1 MQIFPYSDS
10 NLAEALTNKY
20 TPSEVIT
27 SKHHF
32 IYLKNYLGCA
42 GMNAQTIVI
51 EDDYIS
57 KDFLHDY
64 ASYYAL
70 CFEQYLL

>member
-1 MQIFPYSDS
+1 MQILPYSNT
-10 NLAEALTNKY
+10 NLANALANNY

-27 SKHHF
+27 SKNHF
-32 IYLKNYLGCA
+32 IFLTGYLSHSD
-42 GMNAQTIVI
+42 MNTQTIVI

-70 CFEQYLL
+70 CFEQL